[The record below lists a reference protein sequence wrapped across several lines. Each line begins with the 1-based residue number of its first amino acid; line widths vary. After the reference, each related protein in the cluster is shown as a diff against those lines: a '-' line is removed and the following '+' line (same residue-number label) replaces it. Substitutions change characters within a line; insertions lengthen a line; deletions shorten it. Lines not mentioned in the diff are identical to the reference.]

1 MPLSLRLSLLFNEWV
16 TDILI
21 LLLLLLMVALQC
33 TLGFDH
39 ISHVSRAFKLD
50 VRHSLETID
59 FVLSQETLLL
69 RSRWPHRSTDALLH
83 QSQLSIILLWRLVT
97 MTILLRARISSQAVR
112 NGSMIAV
119 FDCHSNL
126 RVALILHKVTSVGVL
141 KKVLACMLILLLL
154 KVSLELIHIC
164 W

>member
-83 QSQLSIILLWRLVT
+83 QSQLSIILL
-97 MTILLRARISSQAVR
+97 
-112 NGSMIAV
+112 
-119 FDCHSNL
+119 
-126 RVALILHKVTSVGVL
+126 
-141 KKVLACMLILLLL
+141 
-154 KVSLELIHIC
+154 
-164 W
+164 